1 MRQAFGVGE
10 AVTREFT
17 ALLHGWTRGNPFFI
31 EETLKALVDAGRLR
45 REGGQWLGWEMDDM
59 ELPGSIRDAVLLGV
73 SRLSAAAREVAEV
86 VAIMGTRSR
95 YETLQSVCS
104 LGEPEL
110 VEALE
115 ELCHRNLLGEAD
127 GEGGPLYEFQHP
139 MVRKILVGEIGLA
152 RQRLVHGKIAAAL
165 ERLYGTRA
173 LDHAEEL
180 ALHFT
185 RGGVEGGTDKA
196 VGYLA
201 AAGRSALARFAN
213 QEAADHLSA
222 ALDGL
227 TQGETSAVS
236 ATAGPSAERF
246 GLMEDLARA
255 RQRLGEY
262 ERAIEL
268 WREARDDAARR
279 GDAVGVASM
288 ERRVGLS
295 HFWAGRHPE
304 ALAALDSAV
313 ESAGDDLHLLGRIR
327 MARGVCFYMLGRG
340 SEAGPELEA
349 ALVVAERSGD
359 RSLLARVH
367 RALLLF
373 HAWAGDP
380 EPAWEHGLKAVALAE
395 EASNP
400 PLACASHWAM
410 AVVAGLTGQAKKC
423 EYHLHTGTRLAE
435 ELRSPL
441 LRLAFDEVAV
451 EYASSTGDW
460 ENGIALGEK
469 AIALARVLNQRT
481 VLPRLLVFT
490 SLIYLGR
497 HELKRARAYLD
508 EAWLLSGAENAERAR
523 DIHSVIPAHTGLA
536 SYHLVVGDFDQAV
549 QIGEAGLAIADRTG
563 YTIWAVHR
571 LLAVMTEAHLRRRD
585 LEAARRYGDRLRETA
600 ERIGHDL
607 GIAWADSCDAILA
620 WLEGD
625 VETGAALLRKA
636 AEALEAAPWIPDA
649 ARIRQQLAGRLA
661 DLGDREGALRELR
674 HVHDIFLALGA
685 QEELRLA
692 RVQFHELDVRPPVRP
707 SGPGADGLTGREL
720 EIIRLIALRK
730 SNKAVAQ
737 ALGISPRTVT
747 THLSNIYQKLAI
759 SSRGELADLATHL
772 LSEGR

>member
-1 MRQAFGVGE
+1 M
-10 AVTREFT
+10 
-17 ALLHGWTRGNPFFI
+17 
-31 EETLKALVDAGRLR
+31 
-45 REGGQWLGWEMDDM
+45 
-59 ELPGSIRDAVLLGV
+59 
-73 SRLSAAAREVAEV
+73 
-86 VAIMGTRSR
+86 
-95 YETLQSVCS
+95 
-104 LGEPEL
+104 
-110 VEALE
+110 
-115 ELCHRNLLGEAD
+115 
-127 GEGGPLYEFQHP
+127 
-139 MVRKILVGEIGLA
+139 
-152 RQRLVHGKIAAAL
+152 
-165 ERLYGTRA
+165 
-173 LDHAEEL
+173 
-180 ALHFT
+180 
-185 RGGVEGGTDKA
+185 
-196 VGYLA
+196 
-201 AAGRSALARFAN
+201 
-213 QEAADHLSA
+213 
-222 ALDGL
+222 
-227 TQGETSAVS
+227 
-236 ATAGPSAERF
+236 
-246 GLMEDLARA
+246 
-255 RQRLGEY
+255 
-262 ERAIEL
+262 
-268 WREARDDAARR
+268 
-279 GDAVGVASM
+279 
-288 ERRVGLS
+288 
-295 HFWAGRHPE
+295 
-304 ALAALDSAV
+304 
-313 ESAGDDLHLLGRIR
+313 
-327 MARGVCFYMLGRG
+327 
-340 SEAGPELEA
+340 
-349 ALVVAERSGD
+349 
-359 RSLLARVH
+359 H

-636 AEALEAAPWIPDA
+636 VEALEAAPWIPDA
-649 ARIRQQLAGRLA
+649 ARIRRQLAGRLA